1 MPLLLSFTFSIVELI
16 VFIPAVNELFEGFFY
31 AGMRFGGDAVFD
43 SKQKVKNFRDP
54 SNGERVRREVTVE
67 RGVRIKIIT
76 IVFLILRDIL
86 AVIPNTTELQLS
98 KIKAR

>member
-1 MPLLLSFTFSIVELI
+1 MLVCAS
-16 VFIPAVNELFEGFFY
+16 
-31 AGMRFGGDAVFD
+31 GGDAVFD
-43 SKQKVKNFRDP
+43 SKQKIKNFRDP

-86 AVIPNTTELQLS
+86 AVIPNTTETSAFQKSRRSSSECNTARGLQQS
-98 KIKAR
+98 FYYR